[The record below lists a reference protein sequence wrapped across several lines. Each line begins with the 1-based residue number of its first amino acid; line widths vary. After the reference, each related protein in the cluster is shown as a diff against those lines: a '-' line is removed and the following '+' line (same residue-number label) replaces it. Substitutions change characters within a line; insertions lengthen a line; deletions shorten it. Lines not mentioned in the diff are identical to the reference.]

1 MRHLVMVVAS
11 VVGMTASSWA
21 QTSGEC
27 TDWKECRTQVE
38 TALADGSFERAH
50 DLAWRTVQRGP
61 RDDADLM
68 FLLARAQCLS
78 GRPEDALV
86 MVRRLAERG
95 VRTEALEH
103 PDLERTRARP
113 GWPEVEILVR
123 RANDGAPPAA
133 ADVLGGASAGAA
145 AAAGPAAANAAPSV
159 PGATTTAA
167 SSASTPATVAP
178 ATGARASTALVE
190 RTATL
195 DEQLRFAV
203 DAFALGG
210 VAYDG
215 VSHRFVFGDRH
226 GRKLRVVGEGLDAA
240 VDLVRADSAGFYDV
254 RALDIDTRR
263 GDLWVASAE
272 TDGDAALH
280 LVQLISGRPLRRL
293 PLGAGARPVD
303 LAVVPG
309 GDVFVLGSG
318 GEVWRARPGAESA
331 SRAFAVETP
340 AAASLALTR
349 AGAVVYVAHA
359 AGIAR
364 VDAASGRAVALQA
377 PEGVRLE
384 GFERLRPHRDGLV
397 GLQAGPDGTRKV
409 VRLAL
414 SNDGRAV
421 RSATVFDVDLGNG
434 NVPPGFVVAGD
445 DVLLVFGLE
454 AGADVAD
461 ARIKTAPV
469 VPVVRRL
476 RLQ

>member
-1 MRHLVMVVAS
+1 MRRLVMVVTG
-11 VVGMTASSWA
+11 VVMMTASSWA
-21 QTSGEC
+21 QAPGEC
-27 TDWKECRTQVE
+27 SDWKECRMQVE
-38 TALADGSFERAH
+38 AALADGSFERAH

-113 GWPEVEILVR
+113 GWPEVEALVR

-133 ADVLGGASAGAA
+133 ANAGPV
-145 AAAGPAAANAAPSV
+145 AAGPSAASAPSAPNPAPAAASPAPVAAPAAV
-159 PGATTTAA
+159 PA
-167 SSASTPATVAP
+167 
-178 ATGARASTALVE
+178 GARASTALIE
-190 RTATL
+190 RTAVL

-203 DAFALGG
+203 DAFVLGG
-210 VAYDG
+210 VVYDG

-263 GDLWVASAE
+263 GDLWVASGEA
-272 TDGDAALH
+272 DGDAALH

-293 PLGAGARPVD
+293 PLSAGARPVD

-331 SRAFAVETP
+331 SRAFAVETT
-340 AAASLALTR
+340 AASSLALSR
-349 AGAVVYVAHA
+349 NGAVVHVAHA
-359 AGIAR
+359 GGIAR
-364 VDAASGRAVALQA
+364 VDAASGRAAALQA

-397 GLQAGPDGTRKV
+397 GLQAGPDGMRKV

-414 SNDGRAV
+414 GNDGRAV
-421 RSATVFDVDLGNG
+421 RSATVFDVDLGAG
-434 NVPPGFVVAGD
+434 DVPPGFVVAGD

-454 AGADVAD
+454 AAD
-461 ARIKTAPV
+461 AASASGRAAPV